1 MRLGSGLILAL
12 LLSAWPPPAHAQL
25 PTPAPPTPDQALLR
39 EIYKELVEINT
50 TDSVGD
56 NTAAARAMAA
66 RLKAGGFGDAD
77 MQIIIPPGA
86 PRKGNLVARLK
97 GTGAKKPLLLLAHLD
112 VVEAKREDWERD
124 PFKLVEEDGYFYAR
138 GSVDDKAMAAIFV
151 ANLIR
156 YKQEGYSPERDLILA
171 LTADEEL
178 GSSSPWNGVSWLL
191 KHQRALIEAEFA
203 LNEGGGAEMTREG
216 RPVLLRVQAAEKV
229 SVSFRLE
236 TKNPGGHSSLPR
248 KDNAIYQLAEGLA
261 RFSRHEF
268 PARLNEITRGYFQRS
283 APLYTGAVADDMRAV
298 AKDGAPDPKAAAR
311 LSAVHAFYNSIMRTT
326 CVATRLEGG
335 HANNALPQT
344 ARAVVNCRALPGE
357 PIDGVRE
364 EIVKALADPGI
375 TVTRTTEPE
384 LSQPSPLRPDLMQ
397 AIEATTTAL
406 WPGIPVIPTMST
418 GATDSRFLRNAG
430 IPAYGV
436 SGLFL
441 GPDDARS
448 HGLNERM
455 PVQSLYGGHE
465 FLYRLVKV
473 LGGGR

>member
-1 MRLGSGLILAL
+1 
-12 LLSAWPPPAHAQL
+12 
-25 PTPAPPTPDQALLR
+25 
-39 EIYKELVEINT
+39 VEINT

-66 RLKAGGFGDAD
+66 RLRAGGFPDAD
-77 MQIIIPPGA
+77 LQIIVPPGA
-86 PRKGNLVARLK
+86 PKKGNLVARLR
-97 GTGAKKPLLLLAHLD
+97 GTGARKPLLLLAHLD

-156 YKQEGYSPERDLILA
+156 YKKEGYAPERDLILA

-178 GSSSPWNGVSWLL
+178 GSSSPWNGVTWLL
-191 KHQRALIEAEFA
+191 KHHRALIEAELA

-236 TKNPGGHSSLPR
+236 TKNPGGHSSMPR

-268 PARLNEITRGYFQRS
+268 PVKLNEITRGYFQRS
-283 APLYTGAVADDMRAV
+283 APLYSGAVADDMRAI
-298 AKDGAPDPKAAAR
+298 AKDGAPDPPAAAR
-311 LSAVHAFYNSIMRTT
+311 LATVHAFYNSIMRTT

-344 ARAVVNCRALPGE
+344 ARALVNCRALPGE

-375 TVTRTTEPE
+375 TVTQTTVPE

-397 AIEATTTAL
+397 AVEATTTAL
-406 WPGIPVIPTMST
+406 WPGIPVIP
-418 GATDSRFLRNAG
+418 
-430 IPAYGV
+430 P
-436 SGLFL
+436 
-441 GPDDARS
+441 
-448 HGLNERM
+448 
-455 PVQSLYGGHE
+455 
-465 FLYRLVKV
+465 
-473 LGGGR
+473 

>member
-1 MRLGSGLILAL
+1 MRLGSGLVLVL
-12 LLSAWPPPAHAQL
+12 VVSLGSAVADAQL
-25 PTPAPPTPDQALLR
+25 PAPPPPTPEQAWLR

-66 RLKAGGFGDAD
+66 RLRAGGFAGAD
-77 MQIIIPPGA
+77 MQIIVPPGA
-86 PRKGNLVARLK
+86 PKKGNLVARLR

-156 YKQEGYSPERDLILA
+156 YKKEGYAPERDLILA

-191 KHQRALIEAEFA
+191 KHHRALIEAEFA

-236 TKNPGGHSSLPR
+236 ARNPGGHSSLPR
-248 KDNAIYQLAEGLA
+248 PDNAIYQLSEGLA
-261 RFSRHEF
+261 RFSRHQF
-268 PARLNEITRGYFQRS
+268 PPRLNEITRGYFLRN
-283 APLYTGAVADDMRAV
+283 AGLYSGPTAEDMQAV
-298 AKDGAPDPKAAAR
+298 AKEGGPDPEAAAR
-311 LSAVHAFYNSIMRTT
+311 LSAASPLYNSIMRTT

-335 HANNALPQT
+335 HASNALPQT
-344 ARAVVNCRALPGE
+344 AAANVNCRMLPGE
-357 PIDGVRE
+357 SPDAVRD
-364 EIVKALADPGI
+364 EIAKAVGNPSV
-375 TVTRTTEPE
+375 TVTRTSTPV
-384 LSQPSPLRPDLMQ
+384 PSPPSALRPDGMQ
-397 AIEATTTAL
+397 AIEKLTAEF
-406 WPGIPVIPTMST
+406 WPGIPVVPSMST
-418 GATDSRFLRNAG
+418 GATDSRFMRNAG
-430 IPAYGV
+430 IPMYGV
-436 SGLFL
+436 SGLL
-441 GPDDARS
+441 LDPDDNRS

-455 PVQSLYGGHE
+455 PVKSLYDGHE
-465 FLYRLVKV
+465 FLYRLVRELAGV
-473 LGGGR
+473 H

>member
-1 MRLGSGLILAL
+1 MTS
-12 LLSAWPPPAHAQL
+12 PATVPRDLDAFLTEQNERIHSEL
-25 PTPAPPTPDQALLR
+25 FELLR
-39 EIYKELVEINT
+39 MP
-50 TDSVGD
+50 SVSARSEH
-56 NTAAARAMAA
+56 TADVARTADWIANAMRDVGMDAAVHATPGHPIVVGEWRRAPA
-66 RLKAGGFGDAD
+66 
-77 MQIIIPPGA
+77 GA
-86 PRKGNLVARLK
+86 PTVLVYGHYDVQPAE
-97 GTGAKKPLLLLAHLD
+97 PLELWTSPPF
-112 VVEAKREDWERD
+112 EPTIRD
-124 PFKLVEEDGYFYAR
+124 GRIYAR

-151 ANLIR
+151 ANMIR
-156 YKQEGYSPERDLILA
+156 YKKDGYAPERDLILA

-178 GSSSPWNGVSWLL
+178 GSSSPWNGVSWIL
-191 KHQRALIEAEFA
+191 KHHRALIEAELA
-203 LNEGGGAEMTREG
+203 LNEGGGAEMTRDG

-236 TKNPGGHSSLPR
+236 TRNPGGHSSLPR
-248 KDNAIYQLAEGLA
+248 KDNAIYQLADGLA

-268 PARLNEITRGYFQRS
+268 PPKLNEITRGYFQRS
-283 APLYTGAVADDMRAV
+283 ASLYSGTVADDMRAV
-298 AKDGAPDPKAAAR
+298 ARDGAPDPQAAAR
-311 LSAVHAFYNSIMRTT
+311 LSGVHAFYNSTMRTT

-335 HANNALPQT
+335 HAGNALPQT
-344 ARAVVNCRALPGE
+344 ARAVVNCRVLPGE
-357 PIDGVRE
+357 PIDAVRE
-364 EIVKALADPGI
+364 EIVKALGDPGI

-384 LSQPSPLRPDLMQ
+384 LSQPSSLRPDLMQ
-397 AIEATTTAL
+397 AVEATTTAL

-465 FLYRLVKV
+465 FLYRLVKL